1 MAVDFFEMEKRGTT
15 ARAEILAGVTT
26 FATMAYIVVVNPA
39 ILSFAG
45 LPTGPVACTTTTT
58 VAAGN

>member
-1 MAVDFFEMEKRGTT
+1 MLERLFGLQAHGTSV
-15 ARAEILAGVTT
+15 RRELIGGLTT

-45 LPTGPVACTTTTT
+45 IPRAPAPWPRS
-58 VAAGN
+58 